1 MTTRNRTNQR
11 GHLPLRV
18 LLPAAF
24 LVLTLVPA
32 MIFTIISVATGMQ
45 RERTRVEA
53 QLATL
58 GDLYEQ
64 AIEFEI
70 TRTEDLL
77 TGLVAGA
84 DTSTDMEL
92 LLTGIEAGPQSNE
105 FVQARDRFSGTL
117 NGLLEGRTEFGYIML
132 SDLDG
137 SVRGASDQPLI
148 NRSVQIEAWF
158 TAAINENEPGEIYLT
173 GPSYDT
179 YLASN
184 SLYLT
189 TPVYADDGTL
199 IGVLTASVTLD
210 LLENVLTSLPRLG
223 ATTEAY
229 LVRPGRL
236 YVVPPPSAPDTPLA
250 TGEVIDTALSREE
263 GVASWIDY
271 RGEQVTGAYRWIDS
285 LNMALVI
292 KQDDNESLAPLQA
305 LVQLDIGVGLGIGLL
320 MLALGILM
328 SRAVIIPLIR
338 LRDLAL
344 ALSTA
349 QPETPPIRT
358 RFVEF
363 LQLED
368 SLNRLNQ
375 RLRNVLVTQD
385 QEIEAR
391 TRELRITAEMG
402 RIIAAETDLNLLL
415 PLTVN
420 MLRDRLGYYH
430 AQVFLVDDLKQ
441 FAVLKSST
449 GDAGQQLLSRNHKLP
464 VGSRS
469 VIGQVTERAEPV
481 LASDTRHA
489 DYWLPNP
496 LLPKTRAEAAVPL
509 RVGNEIIG
517 AIDVQSIE
525 PDAFDEPTIA
535 TLQTI
540 ADQLAVAIRNAQLFD
555 EKEGLLSASLE
566 LTQMLTRDSWETYLE
581 QRNEQDAP
589 GFIYDLSNVAPVTD
603 GSGSKMRG
611 ERLNLPIELRGQ
623 VIGELAAELPEGENL
638 SPEQENVVNQVL
650 DRVALAL
657 ENARLFDQT
666 QIALM
671 ETNRLF
677 EASQMIAEAE
687 TIETLL
693 NRTIETIRTE
703 TTDHIA
709 VYLVDAN
716 LANRSDD
723 EAWITRNAMWMRE
736 PNDRLSQ
743 LPDNMLTN
751 RPPLMGIQHTSR
763 NGDVIESL
771 TDNKTLPDP
780 TRESLLGMG
789 INSLATYPLIVGRR
803 TIGWIRMYSRQ
814 EGFLNRT
821 EARFIETVADQV
833 ATAVEGL
840 RLLQQTEER
849 ARRLQYTNEVS
860 RAASSILNPDIL
872 LPLVVDQISQAFGY
886 YHVQVFIVDEM
897 GRWAE
902 LKASTGEIGQELL
915 RRMHRLEVSSQS
927 VIGQV
932 TSRGAPVIAR
942 DTDTDVVHRRNEL
955 LPNTRAEMA
964 IPLKTGDRVIGALDV
979 QSTEPNAFDTEAQ
992 AILQSLADQLSVTLE
1007 NAQLFQ
1013 EIQERVAELT
1023 TVNLVSQAVSRAET
1037 LEDLYN
1043 VVNTQMMRTFGTQY
1057 GYLGIYNAETNMVEV
1072 PIFIEGGHRIN
1083 SPPPFSAEQG
1093 LTAHVIRT
1101 REVLVLNENVA
1112 EEAERLGAFQ
1122 VGDNVKSVLIVPL
1135 LVGEEVIGVVS
1146 IQDRHN
1152 EQAYDESHIRQ
1163 LSTLAAY
1170 IAVKL
1175 RNAELLLEAQIRA
1188 SELEFLFDMTRA
1200 AVQTT
1205 DLDEALSNVVQ
1216 IIQMEITGAESV
1228 VVYLADM
1235 VDLLMPHAAVGYG
1248 RDVLARNQLIAW
1260 GEGPIGQAAM
1270 RGDAMLI
1277 ADAQSAPYHLNGD
1290 SRTRSMLLV
1299 PLASRGQVIGVV
1311 SVESSHEGRF
1321 DARQLRL
1328 LEAATG
1334 TLTAIVQNA
1343 RLLEQI
1349 NEAYSDLQELDNLK
1363 SQFLANMSHELRTP
1377 LNSIIGFSRVIL
1389 KEIDGPLTDLQKQ
1402 DLSTIYS
1409 SGTHLLQLINEVLD
1423 MSKIEAGKME
1433 IQQEYIDVAAI
1444 LDDVANTTDGLLAE
1458 SEVEL
1463 IRDYDAEN
1471 LPQIW
1476 GDSVRVKQ
1484 VLLNL
1489 ASNAAKFTRQG
1500 SIIIRA
1506 RYREMDPAVNLP
1518 VVQLD
1523 VQDSGIGIDARDMD
1537 KLFEAFR
1544 QVDGSTT
1551 RQVGG
1556 TGLGLPIAREF
1567 VEMHGGQMW
1576 VESEVGS
1583 GSVFSFTIPTVPP
1596 PAESEL
1602 NIDDLREE
1610 ASTAEIKRDQL
1621 PPDVQAAIA
1630 KATREAAQQPDS
1642 TGNGPPN
1649 KATVLAVDDEQG
1661 VLDLYVRFLGKEG
1674 YEVIGLPDAD
1684 HLLHNIEYYKPDV
1697 LIMDINLPNKNGW
1710 EAIEELNQYDETRNL
1725 PVIICSIEDN
1735 QPRGQALGVSEYLV
1749 KPIIEEDLLHS
1760 LKHVIRLQHGPV
1772 QIKSI
1777 LIVDPERTYGEAI
1790 AGYLSDYEVRIV
1802 RHGYEALGDI
1812 QENHPDLVFMDIELP
1827 DMDGFG
1833 LLVAM
1838 RSHEVSSDLPVIIL
1852 TSHPREEVQLN
1863 RVDGGE
1869 VLFIHKSEVVQEGFE
1884 DRLNDLIAQISKH
1897 G

>member
-1 MTTRNRTNQR
+1 MTTRNQTNQR
-11 GHLPLRV
+11 GRLPLRV

-32 MIFTIISVATGMQ
+32 MIFTIISVVTGTQ
-45 RERTRVEA
+45 RERARVEA

-64 AIEFEI
+64 SIDFEI

-77 TGLVAGA
+77 TGLIAGA
-84 DTSTDMEL
+84 DTSTDMQL
-92 LLTGIEAGPQSNE
+92 LLTGIEAGPQSDIY
-105 FVQARDRFSGTL
+105 VQARQRFSGTL
-117 NGLLEGRTEFGYIML
+117 SGLLEGRTEFGYIL
-132 SDLDG
+132 LTDLDG
-137 SVRGASDQPLI
+137 TVRGANNQALI
-148 NRSVQIEAWF
+148 NRNVQIEAWF
-158 TAAINENEPGEIYLT
+158 TGVMDQNEPGEIYLT
-173 GPSYDT
+173 GPAYDT

-189 TPVYADDGTL
+189 APVYSEDGTL
-199 IGVLTASVTLD
+199 TGALTASLTLD
-210 LLENVLTSLPRLG
+210 LLENVLNSLPRLG
-223 ATTEAY
+223 ETTEAY

-236 YVVPPPSAPDTPLA
+236 YVVPPPSAPNTPLA
-250 TGEVIDTALSREE
+250 TGEIIDTVLAREE
-263 GVASWIDY
+263 GVDSWIDY

-292 KQDDNESLAPLQA
+292 KQDDIENLAPLQD
-305 LVQLDIGVGLGIGLL
+305 LIQVDIGIGIGIGLV
-320 MLALGILM
+320 MLLLGILM
-328 SRAVIIPLIR
+328 SRAVIIPLTR
-338 LRDLAL
+338 LRDLAV

-349 QPETPPIRT
+349 QPETAPVGT
-358 RFVEF
+358 RFVEI
-363 LQLED
+363 LQVED
-368 SLNRLNQ
+368 SLKRLNQ

-391 TRELRITAEMG
+391 TAELRITAEMG
-402 RIIAAETDLNLLL
+402 RIIAAETDLNSLL

-420 MLRDRLGYYH
+420 LLRERLGYYH

-441 FAVLKSST
+441 FAVLKAST
-449 GDAGQQLLSRNHKLP
+449 GEAGQQLLSRNHKLP

-517 AIDVQSIE
+517 AIDVQSVE
-525 PDAFDEPTIA
+525 ADAFDEPTIA

-540 ADQLAVAIRNAQLFD
+540 ADQLAVAIRNAQLFE

-581 QRNEQDAP
+581 QRDDQDAL
-589 GFIYDLSNVAPVTD
+589 GFIYDLSNVAPVSQ
-603 GSGSKMRG
+603 GNGPRLRG
-611 ERLNLPIELRGQ
+611 EQLNLPIELRGQ

-638 SPEQENVVNQVL
+638 SPEQENVVSQVL

-693 NRTIETIRTE
+693 NRTIDTIRTDAA
-703 TTDHIA
+703 DHIA
-709 VYLVDAN
+709 VYLVDTN
-716 LANRSDD
+716 LENRSDD
-723 EAWITRNAMWMRE
+723 EAWITRTAMWARE
-736 PNDRLSQ
+736 PSDRLSQ

-751 RPPLMGIQHTSR
+751 RPPLMGIQSTAT
-763 NGDVIESL
+763 NGEVIESL
-771 TDNKTLPDP
+771 NDNTSLPDP

-789 INSLATYPLIVGRR
+789 INSLATYPLVVGRR

-814 EGFLNRT
+814 EDFLTET

-833 ATAVEGL
+833 ATALEGL

-872 LPLVVDQISQAFGY
+872 LPLVVDQIGQAFGY

-902 LKASTGEIGQELL
+902 LKASTGEVGQELL
-915 RRMHRLEVSSQS
+915 RRHHRLEVSSQS

-979 QSTEPNAFDTEAQ
+979 QSTEPNAFDPEAQ

-1043 VVNTQMMRTFGTQY
+1043 VVNVQLMRTFGTQY
-1057 GYLGIYNAETNMVEV
+1057 GYLGIYNAESNMVEV
-1072 PIFIEGGHRIN
+1072 PIFIEGGQRVT

-1101 REVLVLNENVA
+1101 KEVLVLNENVA
-1112 EEAERLGAFQ
+1112 DEAERLGAFQ

-1152 EQAYDESHIRQ
+1152 ENAYDESHIRQ

-1175 RNAELLLEAQIRA
+1175 RNAELLLEAQLRA

-1205 DLDEALSNVVQ
+1205 DLDEALSSVAQ
-1216 IIQMEITGAESV
+1216 IMQMEITGAESV

-1235 VDLLMPHAAVGYG
+1235 ADLLMPHAAVGYG

-1260 GEGPIGQAAM
+1260 GEGPIGHAAM
-1270 RGDAMLI
+1270 SGESTLI
-1277 ADAQSAPYHLNGD
+1277 ADVQNAPYNLNGD

-1299 PLASRGQVIGVV
+1299 PLTSRGEVIGVV
-1311 SVESSHEGRF
+1311 SVESSQQGRF
-1321 DARQLRL
+1321 EARQLRL

-1402 DLSTIYS
+1402 DLNTIFN

-1433 IQQEYIDVAAI
+1433 IQQEHINITDI
-1444 LDDVANTTDGLLAE
+1444 LEDVANTTEGLLAE

-1463 IRDYDAEN
+1463 VRDYRSED

-1476 GDSVRVKQ
+1476 GDPVRVKQ

-1489 ASNAAKFTRQG
+1489 ASNAAKFTKQG
-1500 SIIIRA
+1500 SIIMRA

-1518 VVQLD
+1518 VVQID

-1596 PAESEL
+1596 PVGNEPT
-1602 NIDDLREE
+1602 IDDLREE
-1610 ASTAEIKRDQL
+1610 VSTAEIKRDQL
-1621 PPDVQAAIA
+1621 PPEVQSVIA
-1630 KATREAAQQPDS
+1630 KSAKEAAPKP
-1642 TGNGPPN
+1642 TGVSNGMPN

-1674 YEVIGLPDAD
+1674 YEVIGVPDAD
-1684 HLLHNIEYYKPDV
+1684 HLLHSIEEYKPDV

-1710 EAIEELNQYDETRNL
+1710 EAIEELNMYDETRDL

-1735 QPRGQALGVSEYLV
+1735 QSRAQELGISEYLV
-1749 KPIIEEDLLHS
+1749 KPIIEEDLLRS

-1772 QIKSI
+1772 EVKSI
-1777 LIVDPERTYGEAI
+1777 LIVDPERTYGETVA
-1790 AGYLSDYEVRIV
+1790 ASLPGYAVRIV
-1802 RHGYEALGDI
+1802 GHGYEALGDI
-1812 QENHPDLVFMDIELP
+1812 QENHPDLVIMDIELP

-1838 RSHEVSSDLPVIIL
+1838 RSHEVSSDLPVIIM
-1852 TSHPREEVQLN
+1852 TSRPREEVQLD

-1869 VLFIHKSEVVQEGFE
+1869 VLFIHKSEVEQQGF
-1884 DRLNDLIAQISKH
+1884 DQRLANLIAQISKH